1 VDGHVV
7 VLQKGATYDRWA
19 KRRLTTAPAAVIAP
33 SARPIR
39 FVWTHVRQALQ
50 QTAAVGAC
58 SPYFAVAC
66 TTLPVQTV
74 FTEEA

>member
-1 VDGHVV
+1 
-7 VLQKGATYDRWA
+7 
-19 KRRLTTAPAAVIAP
+19 
-33 SARPIR
+33 
-39 FVWTHVRQALQ
+39 LQ

-74 FTEEA
+74 FMERA